1 MVLFLVITIG
11 TYVFMMGV
19 YAVGFFRLKTFKT
32 HSRLPK
38 TSFTIVIPFRNE
50 SENLG
55 ALMQSV
61 LKIEYPED
69 LTEVVF
75 VNDASEDDSVNQI
88 ADFILNNKCSNWR
101 VFENKRLSGS
111 PKKDAITLAITLS
124 KNDWIFTTDADCA
137 LPKLILK
144 NLDDCIQTTAAKMIA
159 GPVLSI
165 SSKTNFVNSY
175 QKMESLILA
184 GVTMGAFGINQPI
197 MCNGANL
204 AYEKNA
210 FLKVNGFDGNTHFAG
225 GDDLFLLEKMNKN
238 FSGKVYFLK
247 SLNQLV
253 FTKTENSFQKM
264 IEQRVRWAAKASG
277 YKNLF
282 SMLTGLLV
290 LMANISV
297 VMCYFAFALFGFEMI
312 FLMLFLLKWLTD
324 EVFLYVSNS
333 FFKEKIPWYHL
344 RIMAILY
351 PVLTI
356 YISWKAVFGTF
367 SWKGREFKT

>member
-19 YAVGFFRLKTFKT
+19 YAVGFFWLKTFNP

-50 SENLG
+50 SENLEE
-55 ALMQSV
+55 LMQSI
-61 LKIEYPED
+61 LQIDYPD
-69 LTEVVF
+69 NLVEVFF
-75 VNDASEDDSVNQI
+75 VNDASEDDSVKKI
-88 ADFILNNKCSNWR
+88 TDFISKNKCSNWR
-101 VFENKRLSGS
+101 VLENKRISGS

-124 KNDWIFTTDADCA
+124 KSDWIFTTDADCI

-144 NLDDCIQTTAAKMIA
+144 NLDACIQATAAKMIA
-159 GPVLSI
+159 GPLLAV

-175 QKMESLILA
+175 QQMESLTLA

-225 GDDLFLLEKMNKN
+225 GDDLFLLEKMTKS
-238 FSGKVYFLK
+238 FPKKAYFLK
-247 SLNQLV
+247 DLNQLV
-253 FTKTENSFQKM
+253 LTKTEDSFRKM

-277 YKNLF
+277 YKSVF
-282 SMLTGLLV
+282 SKLTGFV
-290 LMANISV
+290 ALMANITI
-297 VMCYFAFALFGFEMI
+297 VMCYLALVLFGFEMI
-312 FLMLFLLKWLTD
+312 FIMLILLKWLAD

-333 FFKEKIPWYHL
+333 FFKQEIPWLHL
-344 RIMAILY
+344 RGMAILY
-351 PVLTI
+351 PILTI
-356 YISWKAVFGTF
+356 YISLKAIFGTF
-367 SWKGREFKT
+367 NWKGREFKK